1 MKQHTLQKQML
12 PNLKLQIF
20 RRGSHQ
26 NELAKAVGID
36 ETVLSKIIHGYR
48 DPSPRQRKLL
58 ASYLEAEE
66 AWLFERFEVPSA
78 RENSVATRV
87 DAGEQ
92 PGAEIKS

>member
-1 MKQHTLQKQML
+1 MF

-26 NELAKAVGID
+26 NQLAKAVGID

-48 DPSPRQRKLL
+48 DPNPHQRKLL

-66 AWLFERFEVPSA
+66 AWLFERFESPVA
-78 RENSVATRV
+78 RRHPEEVR
-87 DAGEQ
+87 
-92 PGAEIKS
+92 PAEGNKASDNGDV

>member
-1 MKQHTLQKQML
+1 MKERAIQKQML

-58 ASYLEAEE
+58 ATYLEAEE
-66 AWLFERFEVPSA
+66 AWLFERLEVSSA
-78 RENSVATRV
+78 RAGALVARA
-87 DAGEQ
+87 DERER
-92 PGAEIKS
+92 PGGDGKD